1 MRSAIQKAVDAV
13 GSQSE
18 LARRVGV
25 TPQRV
30 GQWVKSG
37 KVPAEQ
43 VLKIEFACSATVTR
57 FELRPDIY
65 PVVLGERRHTDKVL

>member
-1 MRSAIQKAVDAV
+1 MKSAIQKAVEAV

-30 GQWVKSG
+30 GQWVKCG
-37 KVPAEQ
+37 RVPAEQ
-43 VLKIEFACSATVTR
+43 VLKIEFACAATVSR

-65 PVVLGERRHTDKVL
+65 PVVHGERRATD